1 MAKNY
6 VFHGQTIPVTLS
18 GDVSS
23 GDGIVVGTLLGV
35 ALNSGGD
42 GDTIQVAIEGVW
54 DLPALET
61 ADIAVGAK
69 FYWGVTAGEAIS
81 TGQANGDLDG
91 GAIAIE
97 ASGTSSTT
105 VRAKLCPGTGLVVS
119 GL

>member
-18 GDVSS
+18 GTVAS

-35 ALNSGGD
+35 ALNSGGS

-54 DLPALET
+54 DLPALE
-61 ADIAVGAK
+61 AANIAVGAK
-69 FYWGVTAGEAIS
+69 FFWDVSEGEAIS

-91 GAIAIE
+91 GAIAI
-97 ASGTSSTT
+97 ATSGTSSTT
-105 VRAKLCPGTGLVVS
+105 VRAKLCPGTGTVVS
-119 GL
+119 GI

>member
-6 VFHGQTIPVTLS
+6 VFDGATIPVTLS

-54 DLPALET
+54 DLPALE
-61 ADIAVGAK
+61 AANIAVGAK
-69 FYWGVTAGEAIS
+69 FYWDVSEGKAIS
-81 TGQANGDLDG
+81 TNQANDDLDG
-91 GAIAIE
+91 GAIAIA
-97 ASGTSSTT
+97 ASGASSTT

-119 GL
+119 DL